1 MEHCLFISPKL
12 NLPNASPVIVSD
24 RSGGSMAKAHRL
36 INAVL
41 RLAAAAAA
49 AAAAVVMVTSR
60 ETTSF
65 FGIQMEAKYSY
76 TPSFIFFVVVYAV
89 AAAYSLLVLAVPAG
103 SALSRL
109 ALTTDVVLGIVL
121 AGAVAASGAIS
132 DIAKNGNSHA
142 GWLPVCGQ
150 IHAYCNHVMAALIA
164 GFVALAIHFVIVMYS
179 LHIVT
184 DVICPC
190 H

>member
-1 MEHCLFISPKL
+1 MVLL
-12 NLPNASPVIVSD
+12 RTSD
-24 RSGGSMAKAHRL
+24 FDLRSRFSNIAPMPSSVEFSARTVVFCGS
-36 INAVL
+36 
-41 RLAAAAAA
+41 
-49 AAAAVVMVTSR
+49 
-60 ETTSF
+60 
-65 FGIQMEAKYSY
+65 
-76 TPSFIFFVVVYAV
+76 FFVVAYAV

-109 ALTTDVVLGIVL
+109 ALTTDVVLGMVL
-121 AGAVAASGAIS
+121 AGAVASAGAIS

-164 GFVALAIHFVIVMYS
+164 GFVALAVHFVVVMYS

>member
-1 MEHCLFISPKL
+1 
-12 NLPNASPVIVSD
+12 
-24 RSGGSMAKAHRL
+24 MAKVHRL
-36 INAVL
+36 MNAVL

-49 AAAAVVMVTSR
+49 ATAAVVMVTSR

-76 TPSFIFFVVVYAV
+76 TPSFIFFVVAYAV

-109 ALTTDVVLGIVL
+109 ALTTDVVLGMVL
-121 AGAVAASGAIS
+121 AGAVASAGAIS

-164 GFVALAIHFVIVMYS
+164 GFVALAVHFVVVMYS